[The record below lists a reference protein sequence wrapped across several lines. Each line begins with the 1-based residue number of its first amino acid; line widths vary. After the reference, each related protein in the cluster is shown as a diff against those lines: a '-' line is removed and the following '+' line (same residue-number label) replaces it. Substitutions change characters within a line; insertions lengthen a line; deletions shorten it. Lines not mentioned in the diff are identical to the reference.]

1 MMKSKIVRFVQTTGI
16 LLAISNLAMAQ
27 GSSWYVAGGLG
38 ASFANDSDVKQAGV
52 TITSEFDTGAIAS
65 LAFGHTFGGFR
76 AEGEFSY
83 IKNDISALKAFGV
96 SVPASGDVT
105 AAALMANVY
114 YDFNADAKW
123 KPFIGGGAGYANLS
137 INNLT
142 SLGLAI
148 ADDSAGVFAYQ
159 FKAGIGYAFTDS
171 LDGTLGYR
179 FFGTADADLVDSAG
193 AAFPTDGLQTHIIEA
208 GVRYRF

>member
-1 MMKSKIVRFVQTTGI
+1 MMRKVTRRVLMTGI
-16 LLAISNLAMAQ
+16 LFAVSNLAMAQ

-38 ASFANDSDVKQAGV
+38 VSFANDADVQQAGV
-52 TITSEFDTGAIAS
+52 TITNESDTGAIAAV
-65 LAFGHTFGGFR
+65 AFGRTFGGFR

-83 IKNDISALKAFGV
+83 IQNEISGLKALGV
-96 SVPASGDVT
+96 TAPASGDGT

-114 YDFNADAKW
+114 YDFNADSKW
-123 KPFIGGGAGYANLS
+123 KPFIGAGAGYANLS
-137 INNLT
+137 VNNLT
-142 SLGLAI
+142 SGGFAV

-179 FFGTADADLVDSAG
+179 FFGTADAGMVDASG
-193 AAFPTDGLQTHIIEA
+193 APFTTDGLQTHIIEA